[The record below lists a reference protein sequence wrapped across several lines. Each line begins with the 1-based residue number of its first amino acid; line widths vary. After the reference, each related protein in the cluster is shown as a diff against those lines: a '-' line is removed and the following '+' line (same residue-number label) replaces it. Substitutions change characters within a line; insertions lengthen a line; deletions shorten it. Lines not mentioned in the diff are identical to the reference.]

1 METIA
6 ARVVL
11 LEKNDEVRANLMY
24 GLREAGFDV
33 RSVTDAAFAADVTIM
48 TQPDVVVTSVWIKG
62 MSGLQLCRVLRAEPS
77 TAHIPVVMLGDGND
91 RRSRFLAEHAG
102 AVGFVAQ
109 DSTADLVKVLV
120 ELTQGGA
127 TLAPRAPRHRG
138 PPSRIEDRLAELLD
152 DALSESVVSSEVR
165 ALANAGSFAGLFA
178 GLASL
183 VNQLTAYR
191 WLALAEPSGRIG
203 IHTHPST
210 RRMAESEAR
219 AALGADESANV
230 FFVDET
236 RGFDEHDPPRTR
248 VTPLR
253 ETISFGGVR
262 LGDLA
267 MSPED
272 GDAPVAA
279 SSMQAR
285 MFSLIVSELGG
296 PMRMATLVENARRLA
311 ATDGLTG
318 LMNRRAFSEALSREI
333 SSATRHGHPLSVIVL
348 DIDHF
353 KTINDTRGH
362 NGGDAVLRALG
373 RLLGTET
380 RRSDLTGRWGGEEFV
395 MALTHT
401 NAAGARVV
409 ADRLCQRIAELEI
422 RIADAPIPITASL
435 GVATLSA
442 GEILD
447 DLVARADHAMYEAK
461 HGGRNRVHAV

>member
-11 LEKNDEVRANLMY
+11 VEKNDDVRAQLMY
-24 GLREAGFDV
+24 GLREAGFEV
-33 RSVTDAAFAADVTIM
+33 RGVPDAAFAAEVAIM
-48 TQPDVVVTSVWIKG
+48 TQPDVVVTSVWLAG

-77 TAHIPVVMLGDGND
+77 TAHIPVVMMGDDND

-102 AVGFVAQ
+102 AVGFVAK
-109 DSTADLVKVLV
+109 DRTADLVKVLL

-127 TLAPRAPRHRG
+127 MLAPRAPRNRG
-138 PPSRIEDRLAELLD
+138 PASRIEDRLAELLD
-152 DALSESVVSSEVR
+152 DALSNSVVSSEVR
-165 ALANAGSFAGLFA
+165 SLANAGSFAGLFT
-178 GLASL
+178 GLALL

-219 AALGADESANV
+219 VALGADEATNV

-236 RGFDEHDPPRTR
+236 RASEANAVPRTR
-248 VTPLR
+248 VTPLH

-262 LGDLA
+262 LGELA

-272 GDAPVAA
+272 DAPADA
-279 SSMQAR
+279 SSMQGR
-285 MFSLIVSELGG
+285 LFSLIVSELGG
-296 PMRMATLVENARRLA
+296 PMRMATLVEDARRLA

-333 SSATRHGHPLSVIVL
+333 SSATRHAHPLSVIVL

-409 ADRLCQRIAELEI
+409 GDRLCQRISQLEI

-435 GVATLSA
+435 GIATLNA
-442 GEILD
+442 GETLD
-447 DLVARADHAMYEAK
+447 DLIARADHAMYEAK
-461 HGGRNRVHAV
+461 NAGRNRVQAA

>member
-11 LEKNDEVRANLMY
+11 VEKNDEVRAHLMY
-24 GLREAGFDV
+24 GLREAGFEV
-33 RSVTDAAFAADVTIM
+33 RGVPDAAFAAEVTIM
-48 TQPDVVVTSVWIKG
+48 TQPDVVVTSVWLTG

-77 TAHIPVVMLGDGND
+77 TAHIPVVMMGDGND

-102 AVGFVAQ
+102 AVGFVAK
-109 DSTADLVKVLV
+109 DSTTELVKALL

-138 PPSRIEDRLAELLD
+138 PATRIEDRLAELLD
-152 DALSESVVSSEVR
+152 DALSDSVVSSEVR
-165 ALANAGSFAGLFA
+165 SLANAGSFAGLFT
-178 GLASL
+178 GLALL

-219 AALGADESANV
+219 IALGADEAATV

-236 RGFDEHDPPRTR
+236 RASEVKDPPRTR
-248 VTPLR
+248 ATPLH

-272 GDAPVAA
+272 DAPA
-279 SSMQAR
+279 SASPVQAR
-285 MFSLIVSELGG
+285 LFSLVVSELGG
-296 PMRMATLVENARRLA
+296 PLRMATLVEDARRLA
-311 ATDGLTG
+311 ATDGLTS
-318 LMNRRAFSEALSREI
+318 LMNRRAFSEALGRQI
-333 SSATRHGHPLSVIVL
+333 SSATRHGHPLSLIVL

-353 KTINDTRGH
+353 KAINDTRGH
-362 NGGDAVLRALG
+362 NAGDAVLRALG

-401 NAAGARVV
+401 NAAGARVL
-409 ADRLCQRIAELEI
+409 ADRLCQRISQLEI
-422 RIADAPIPITASL
+422 RIGGTPVPITASL
-435 GVATLSA
+435 GTATLTA
-442 GEILD
+442 GETLD
-447 DLVARADHAMYEAK
+447 DLIARADHAMYEAK
-461 HGGRNRVHAV
+461 KGGRNRVEAS